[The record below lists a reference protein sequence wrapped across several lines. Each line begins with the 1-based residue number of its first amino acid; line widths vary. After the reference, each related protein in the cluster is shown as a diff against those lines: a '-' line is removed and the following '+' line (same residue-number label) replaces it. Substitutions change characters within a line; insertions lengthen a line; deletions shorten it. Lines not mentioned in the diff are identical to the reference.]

1 MKNKS
6 KETNFD
12 RDSLLREVETND
24 GVWDILII
32 GGGATGL
39 GVALDASSRG
49 LRTLLFEQSDFAK
62 GTSSRSTKLAHG
74 GVRYLA
80 QGNIKLVFEALYE
93 RGLMLKNAPHLV
105 SSIPFV
111 IPSYRWWEKYFY
123 GIGLKIYDWMA
134 QKYRLGKTSLLG
146 RATVLDRIKNI
157 NARKLNGGVQYYDG
171 QFDDARLAI
180 NLAQTS
186 IEQGGVLL
194 NYMKV
199 TELLKDSQG
208 KLTGVVVRDLESGSI
223 LKVYAK
229 IVINAT
235 GVFVDDILRMDNPGA
250 DTLLKVSQGIH
261 LVLPKSFLGSDLALM
276 IPATSDG
283 RVLFAL
289 PWHDHVLVGTTDTPL
304 DRHQL
309 EPKALREEITFIL
322 ETLKDYLHKVPTEKD
337 VLSVFV
343 GLRPLVLPEKSIK
356 GTKEIS
362 RDHKLKVNGSQL
374 ITITGGKW
382 TTYRKMAQD
391 TVDQAVRIGG
401 LAGGSCRTESLRIHG
416 YSKPSGG
423 QGSWGFYGSDARSIE
438 LLKKEN
444 PDLDHPMHPDFPFTA
459 VEVIWAVR
467 HEMARTVDD
476 ILARRLRILFLNAS
490 VALELA
496 PFVARIM
503 ALELERDKDWENRQ
517 VEDFCRI
524 ARNYL
529 VDPASH
535 TTKEGERPR
544 TVHPKG
550 NTRAKTKI

>member
-1 MKNKS
+1 MKNKP
-6 KETNFD
+6 KEISFD
-12 RDSLLREVETND
+12 RDKLLKYVETND
-24 GVWDILII
+24 QVWDILVI

-49 LRTLLFEQSDFAK
+49 LRTLLFEQADFAK

-80 QGNIKLVFEALYE
+80 QGNIKLVFEALHE

-105 SSIPFV
+105 TSMPFV

-123 GIGLKIYDWMA
+123 GMGLHIYDWMA
-134 QKYRLGKTSLLG
+134 RKFRLGKTTLLG
-146 RATVLDRIKNI
+146 RTRVLDSIKNI
-157 NARKLNGGVQYYDG
+157 NAHKLNGGVLYYDG

-186 IEQGGVLL
+186 IEQGGVLI

-199 TELLKDSQG
+199 TELVKDAQG
-208 KLTGVVVRDLESGSI
+208 KLIGVVVQDLERGTSMT
-223 LKVYAK
+223 VYAK
-229 IVINAT
+229 IIINAT

-261 LVLPKSFLGSDLALM
+261 LVLSKSYLGSDRALM
-276 IPATSDG
+276 IPSTSDG
-283 RVLFAL
+283 RVLFAV

-309 EPKALREEITFIL
+309 EPKPLREEITFIL
-322 ETLKDYLHKVPTEKD
+322 ETLKNYLQRVPTEKD

-343 GLRPLVLPEKSIK
+343 GLRPLVLPEKRVQ

-382 TTYRKMAQD
+382 TTYRKMAED
-391 TVDQAVRIGG
+391 TVDQAIRVGN
-401 LAGGSCRTESLRIHG
+401 LAAKPCRTDSLRIHG
-416 YSKPSGG
+416 YCEPNGTAGG
-423 QGSWGFYGSDARSIE
+423 WGFYGSDAPKIE
-438 LLKKEN
+438 LLKREN
-444 PDLDHPMHPDFPFTA
+444 PDLDHPLHPDFPFTPL
-459 VEVIWAVR
+459 EVVWAVR
-467 HEMARTVDD
+467 HEMARTVEDV
-476 ILARRLRILFLNAS
+476 LARRLRILFLNAR
-490 VALELA
+490 VAMELA
-496 PFVARIM
+496 PMVAQIM
-503 ALELERDKDWENRQ
+503 AMELDRDRQWEARQ
-517 VEDFCRI
+517 VEDFCSI

-529 VDPASH
+529 VAWESDP
-535 TTKEGERPR
+535 TGEGEWPR
-544 TVHPKG
+544 AVAATENSRK
-550 NTRAKTKI
+550 KTKI

>member
-1 MKNKS
+1 MKNKP

-12 RDSLLREVETND
+12 RDKLLRDVERND
-24 GVWDILII
+24 QVWDMLVI

-105 SSIPFV
+105 SSIPF
-111 IPSYRWWEKYFY
+111 IMPSYRWWEKYFY
-123 GIGLKIYDWMA
+123 GIGLKIYDRMA
-134 QKYRLGKTSLLG
+134 QKFRLGKTSLLG
-146 RATVLDRIKNI
+146 RTAVLDRIKNI

-199 TELLKDSQG
+199 TELLKDAQG
-208 KLTGVVVRDLESGSI
+208 KLNGVVVKDLERGSHFR
-223 LKVYAK
+223 VHAK
-229 IVINAT
+229 IIINAT

-250 DTLLKVSQGIH
+250 DTLLKVSQGVH
-261 LVLPKSFLGSDLALM
+261 LVLPNDFLGSDRALM
-276 IPATSDG
+276 IPSTSDG
-283 RVLFAL
+283 RVLFAV
-289 PWHDHVLVGTTDTPL
+289 PWHGHVLVGTTDTPL

-309 EPKALREEITFIL
+309 EPKPLKEEITFIL
-322 ETLKDYLHKVPTEKD
+322 ETLTSYLQRVPTEKD

-343 GLRPLVLPEKSIK
+343 GLRPLVIPEKQVK
-356 GTKEIS
+356 RTKEIS

-382 TTYRKMAQD
+382 TTYRKMAED
-391 TVDQAVRIGG
+391 TVDQAIQIGG
-401 LAGGSCRTESLRIHG
+401 LAGSACRTESLKIHG
-416 YSKPSGG
+416 YCESKADRGN
-423 QGSWGFYGSDARSIE
+423 WGFYGSDARAIE
-438 LLKKEN
+438 TLKKDN
-444 PDLDHPMHPDFPFTA
+444 PDLDRPMHPDFPFTP

-476 ILARRLRILFLNAS
+476 VLARRLRILFLNAR
-490 VALELA
+490 AAMELA
-496 PFVARIM
+496 PFVAQVM
-503 ALELERDKDWENRQ
+503 AMELDRDKKWEDRQ
-517 VEDFCRI
+517 VEDFCAI

-529 VDPASH
+529 VDQGTDAPQQ
-535 TTKEGERPR
+535 GERTRKPR
-544 TVHPKG
+544 AMENSG
-550 NTRAKTKI
+550 SKTKI